1 LVSALSERHS
11 ERKAQ
16 TLCSK
21 RSLYSDL
28 LCISDFEKS
37 GFGTAGPFKSTESP
51 LIRTV
56 IEGLATH
63 CGMHIKYVCE
73 IITSMNI

>member
-1 LVSALSERHS
+1 MGAFSGRHS
-11 ERKAQ
+11 DRKAQ
-16 TLCSK
+16 PLYSK

-37 GFGTAGPFKSTESP
+37 GFGTVGLFKSTERP
-51 LIRTV
+51 FIRAV